1 MEIIYIGNHQ
11 SRFIYG
17 DKYKVASFIEVPYQ
31 KFYILDK
38 DGIYQ
43 EFDVDIVWNYFVTLD
58 EYRNRR
64 LEGIGL

>member
-1 MEIIYIGNHQ
+1 M
-11 SRFIYG
+11 
-17 DKYKVASFIEVPYQ
+17 DVPYQ